1 MRCVRCRVVLWGGP
15 SCECHAPC
23 SHTVRPGRQPIQ
35 ADVCGEHWHRL
46 LHLLCALRAGVKP
59 DCIPPGDQEEALLEL
74 WLWGLH
80 CAAPLYC
87 RQCQVTTLL
96 FNCLQSPA
104 PTLSLMFCLPLS
116 RHVTVMR
123 MQLYVI
129 MFPC

>member
-23 SHTVRPGRQPIQ
+23 SHTVRSGRQPIE
-35 ADVCGEHWHRL
+35 ADVRGEHGHRL

-80 CAAPLYC
+80 CAAPLCC

-96 FNCLQSPA
+96 LTCLHTQELIYTVVLPA
-104 PTLSLMFCLPLS
+104 SKPFYINAAVYHDVSLLNS
-116 RHVTVMR
+116 
-123 MQLYVI
+123 
-129 MFPC
+129 